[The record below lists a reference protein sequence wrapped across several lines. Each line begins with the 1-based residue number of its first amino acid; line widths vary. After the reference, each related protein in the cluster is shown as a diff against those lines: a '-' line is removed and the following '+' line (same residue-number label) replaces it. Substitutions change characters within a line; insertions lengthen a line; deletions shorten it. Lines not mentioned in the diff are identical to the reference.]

1 MAQRTVKHQPTTRA
15 GKMGKQG
22 RVPSRKRLAITAVCS
37 TIISLILLCGICA
50 YLLIMAGWSQK
61 LQTTWVCSAMN
72 TFHHKYLATWFI
84 PTKTIDRILEENM
97 ARDDGTDTDQSAINP
112 QGGQSQ
118 LEQATEDNQVDPY
131 LEEGYEKL
139 EDGVYLKE
147 VEGSSY
153 RGYVMLVSDPTRV
166 KLVDTANQFSCGQT
180 VMQMSERVG
189 AVAAIN
195 GGGFNDGPNYDSNG
209 GSPSGII
216 IEDGKL
222 VNPSRPSANDYY
234 NIIGMTSNGIFTLQH
249 GSSQWAVDHDIYS
262 AISFSPFL
270 VVNGVGQINGSGGWG
285 IAPRTALGQRATGE
299 MLFLVID
306 GRQVG
311 WSIGCDL
318 DVLQNTLLDEGCVNA
333 AMLDGGSSTV
343 MIYRGEFVN
352 RPALGF
358 ERYINNCWVVMPAGE
373 ETSVE
378 S

>member
-1 MAQRTVKHQPTTRA
+1 M
-15 GKMGKQG
+15 
-22 RVPSRKRLAITAVCS
+22 
-37 TIISLILLCGICA
+37 
-50 YLLIMAGWSQK
+50 
-61 LQTTWVCSAMN
+61 
-72 TFHHKYLATWFI
+72 
-84 PTKTIDRILEENM
+84 
-97 ARDDGTDTDQSAINP
+97 
-112 QGGQSQ
+112 
-118 LEQATEDNQVDPY
+118 
-131 LEEGYEKL
+131 

-222 VNPSRPSANDYY
+222 VNPSRPSANDNY

-249 GSSQWAVDHDIYS
+249 GSSQWAMDNDIYS
-262 AISFSPFL
+262 AVSFSPFL

>member
-15 GKMGKQG
+15 GKQG
-22 RVPSRKRLAITAVCS
+22 RVPSRKRLAFTAVCS

-189 AVAAIN
+189 AIAAIN
-195 GGGFNDGPNYDSNG
+195 GGGFNLSL
-209 GSPSGII
+209 IHI
-216 IEDGKL
+216 
-222 VNPSRPSANDYY
+222 
-234 NIIGMTSNGIFTLQH
+234 
-249 GSSQWAVDHDIYS
+249 
-262 AISFSPFL
+262 
-270 VVNGVGQINGSGGWG
+270 
-285 IAPRTALGQRATGE
+285 
-299 MLFLVID
+299 
-306 GRQVG
+306 
-311 WSIGCDL
+311 
-318 DVLQNTLLDEGCVNA
+318 
-333 AMLDGGSSTV
+333 
-343 MIYRGEFVN
+343 
-352 RPALGF
+352 
-358 ERYINNCWVVMPAGE
+358 
-373 ETSVE
+373 
-378 S
+378 